1 MSKNTIF
8 RKKNIQS
15 VLSQSEDGHSSGLV
29 KVLGVRDL
37 TSFGIAAIIG
47 AGIFST
53 IGRASFEGGPAV
65 SLLFVF
71 VSPIYAQVGGQSV
84 YQFLNLVQ
92 SPRQAALGGKTVT
105 IVYGFEGA
113 LDAMNDLG
121 KALKNH
127 CGTGGSVKDGEIIIQ
142 GDHRQKIFQYLKQK
156 GYAKAKL

>member
-15 VLSQSEDGHSSGLV
+15 VLSQSKDGHSSGLV

-71 VSPIYAQVGGQSV
+71 VSIACVFTALCYAQ
-84 YQFLNLVQ
+84 FCL
-92 SPRQAALGGKTVT
+92 
-105 IVYGFEGA
+105 YGTCIG
-113 LDAMNDLG
+113 
-121 KALKNH
+121 
-127 CGTGGSVKDGEIIIQ
+127 
-142 GDHRQKIFQYLKQK
+142 
-156 GYAKAKL
+156 

>member
-53 IGRASFEGGPAV
+53 IGRASFEGGKRYRFFLFLFRSPAYLQRFV
-65 SLLFVF
+65 MHNLRLWCQYRVALILMLMCLSEKYLLGLL
-71 VSPIYAQVGGQSV
+71 VG
-84 YQFLNLVQ
+84 L
-92 SPRQAALGGKTVT
+92 
-105 IVYGFEGA
+105 
-113 LDAMNDLG
+113 
-121 KALKNH
+121 
-127 CGTGGSVKDGEIIIQ
+127 
-142 GDHRQKIFQYLKQK
+142 
-156 GYAKAKL
+156 